1 MLCFCIYGCTVLLTA
16 PQIHAITIYC
26 TETII
31 SHYEAFLHDSSSSS
45 LSSNGILSLKLCTSF
60 GYFGGIF
67 SLSQFHLYDLKKK
80 SLNTI
85 PIHSENRKQVKTD
98 SYGPNGSLCVFTS
111 HIEIWWETISGE
123 TACKHHAM
131 YLIWWSDALIKM
143 KVMKSVKWCTNN
155 LQVQYVGGQSF

>member
-1 MLCFCIYGCTVLLTA
+1 MKPFYMIAHHPHWAQMEFCLLNYA
-16 PQIHAITIYC
+16 P
-26 TETII
+26 
-31 SHYEAFLHDSSSSS
+31 L
-45 LSSNGILSLKLCTSF
+45 LVILVEYFHWVSF
-60 GYFGGIF
+60 IF
-67 SLSQFHLYDLKKK
+67 MIKKKK

-111 HIEIWWETISGE
+111 HIEIWWETISWE